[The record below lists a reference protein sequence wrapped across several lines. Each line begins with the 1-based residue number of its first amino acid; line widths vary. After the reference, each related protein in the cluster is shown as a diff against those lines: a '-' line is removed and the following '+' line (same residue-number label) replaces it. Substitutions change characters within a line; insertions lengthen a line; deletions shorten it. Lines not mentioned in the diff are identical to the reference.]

1 MIKICYKMF
10 SETQNNC
17 PTGFSVPSIFAFPPK
32 KLSAHPRRT
41 QKRTCSAAHTGP
53 KATKGGVR
61 GTNALVGG
69 ACLHHSTEQEQGHW
83 QDGAGV
89 ASHGQG
95 QAAKGPAETGG
106 QTLKRMHMY
115 VRMYVR
121 MCVYICMCV
130 CTYICTHTHIYVH
143 IYCTFVYIF
152 MCACTH
158 VCIEMWNICV
168 CKYACACTYVYIG
181 VCLRVYMSVWMC
193 VYTCV
198 YICMH
203 VCTCMR
209 THTYTH
215 AYMRAEWMEG
225 KWTSAGT

>member
-1 MIKICYKMF
+1 MLQNVLWNTEQLPHRLFCAFHFCVSSQKAVRTPPENT
-10 SETQNNC
+10 ETH
-17 PTGFSVPSIFAFPPK
+17 V
-32 KLSAHPRRT
+32 LSCTHWAQSHKRGGEGHKCPRRRSLPAP
-41 QKRTCSAAHTGP
+41 QHWAGTGP
-53 KATKGGVR
+53 LAGRGWGGEPWA
-61 GTNALVGG
+61 GAGGKG
-69 ACLHHSTEQEQGHW
+69 ACG
-83 QDGAGV
+83 DRRAD
-89 ASHGQG
+89 
-95 QAAKGPAETGG
+95 AETYAHVC
-106 QTLKRMHMY
+106 TY
-115 VRMYVR
+115 VCAYV
-121 MCVYICMCV
+121 CVYICMCV
-130 CTYICTHTHIYVH
+130 CTYICTHTHTSIYMCV
-143 IYCTFVYIF
+143 CTFVYIF

-158 VCIEMWNICV
+158 VYIEMWNICV
-168 CKYACACTYVYIG
+168 RKYACACTYVYIG